1 LYTISD
7 NIIIRQEKFG
17 GLIFNPNSELTIKID
32 KSGFK
37 FLKDLVYN
45 DGRISEPKNYN
56 ISKNEMND
64 FFLKMIQLGII
75 IKKQNYINTK
85 YQIIENVIMSSS
97 TISFPETLH
106 LSITYNCNLECVPC
120 YYADILEKKN
130 MTLEIYKKIIIE
142 AKKEGLFQL
151 AIGGGEPFCHP
162 QIWDFLKL
170 SSSKHITTNI
180 TTNGTLLGKSEIDK
194 LENLGNIGRIQL
206 SLDGAHEEVN
216 SLSRSHYKNVILC
229 LKNLSMSNLKFGIN
243 MLIRNSNID
252 DLPNMVKLCR
262 DLGVRNLHLLRI
274 KPPILNKKWFLR
286 ERLNEESINKLNH
299 FLHIFKKQKNVEIFI
314 DASMSYLFQNGDLI
328 QLKYTG
334 CNGCSGGIT
343 FLTILPDGN
352 ILPCT
357 HLRKNLGHVNE
368 GIKNI
373 WINSEELYKLRKKE
387 QWLDEPCKSCYKL
400 KNCYGC
406 RALSI
411 EEQGS
416 LTAYDR
422 ECLLFRNSN

>member
-1 LYTISD
+1 MYTISK
-7 NIIIRQEKFG
+7 NTIIRKENFG

-32 KSGFK
+32 KSGFR
-37 FLKDLVYN
+37 FLKNLTFN
-45 DGRISEPKNYN
+45 NSFISETKIYN

-75 IKKQNYINTK
+75 VKKQKVNSTN
-85 YQIIENVIMSSS
+85 YQIIENVNTDSS
-97 TISFPETLH
+97 TISFPEALH
-106 LSITYNCNLECVPC
+106 LTITYNCNLKCIPC

-130 MTLEIYKKIIIE
+130 MSLEIYKKIITE
-142 AKKEGLFQL
+142 SKKEGLFQL

-162 QIWDFLKL
+162 QIWDFLEL
-170 SSSKHITTNI
+170 SSSRHITTNI
-180 TTNGTLLGKSEIDK
+180 TTNGTLLGKSEIEK
-194 LENLGNIGRIQL
+194 LGNLGNIGRIQL
-206 SLDGAHEEVN
+206 SLDGAYEKVH
-216 SLSRSHYKNVILC
+216 SLSRSHYKRVISC
-229 LKNLSMSNLKFGIN
+229 LRNLSLSNLNFGIT

-252 DLPNMVKLCR
+252 DIPNMVKLCQE
-262 DLGVRNLHLLRI
+262 LGVRRLHLLRI
-274 KPPILNKKWFLR
+274 KPPILDKKWFLR
-286 ERLNEESINKLNH
+286 ERLNKESIKKLDH
-299 FLHIFKKQKNVEIFI
+299 FLQIFKTQRNIEIYI
-314 DASMSYLFQNGDLI
+314 DASMSYLFQNGDLN

-334 CNGCSGGIT
+334 CIGCSGGIT

-357 HLRKNLGHVNE
+357 HLRKDLGHINE

-373 WINSEELYKLRKKE
+373 WINSEELYKLRNKK
-387 QWLDEPCKSCYKL
+387 QWLDEPCKSCYNL

-422 ECLLFRNSN
+422 ECLLFRDSN